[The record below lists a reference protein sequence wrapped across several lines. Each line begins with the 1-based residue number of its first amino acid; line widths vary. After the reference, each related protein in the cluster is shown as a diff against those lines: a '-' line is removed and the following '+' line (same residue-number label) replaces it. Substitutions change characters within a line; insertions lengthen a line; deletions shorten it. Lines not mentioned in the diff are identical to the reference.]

1 MEHYE
6 GRFSPLVR
14 DKYLSL
20 LDFYMGKNHLQMF
33 FNLVTTA
40 IDLDDPENGQYMIST
55 SYDENLII
63 LKKELAAVDLQLK
76 NLHMQVA
83 DDLDLAYEKI
93 LKMEKGTQFGYVF
106 RITKK
111 EEQKIR
117 KKMTENFVIL
127 ETRKDGVKFTNS
139 KLKKLNVLYQKVFD
153 QYTTCQK
160 ELVLRVVDTA
170 STFCEVFI

>member
-1 MEHYE
+1 
-6 GRFSPLVR
+6 
-14 DKYLSL
+14 
-20 LDFYMGKNHLQMF
+20 MF

>member
-1 MEHYE
+1 
-6 GRFSPLVR
+6 
-14 DKYLSL
+14 
-20 LDFYMGKNHLQMF
+20 MF
-33 FNLVTTA
+33 FDLVTTA

-55 SYDENLII
+55 SYDESLIV
-63 LKKELAAVDLQLK
+63 LKKELATVDHQLR

-83 DDLDLAYEKI
+83 DDLDLSYEKN
-93 LKMEKGTQFGYVF
+93 LKMEKGTQFGHVF

-117 KKMTENFVIL
+117 KKLTENFVIL

-139 KLKKLNVLYQKVFD
+139 KLKKLSVLYQKVFD

-160 ELVLRVVDTA
+160 ELILRVVDTA
-170 STFCEVFI
+170 STFSEVFIYYSTFLHDAYYFCGLFIA